1 MIGNL
6 LKGRRTYI
14 IAAIMA
20 ALAAADVLGYH
31 VPPAFIAVLASLG
44 LTTARIAT
52 AKVA

>member
-14 IAAIMA
+14 IAGIMA
-20 ALAAADVLGYH
+20 ALAAAEALGYPL
-31 VPPAFIAVLASLG
+31 PPAVYLVLTSLG
-44 LTTARIAT
+44 LTTGRIAT